1 MNRERDSVHV
11 PSDLEAGLL
20 GSPDLVDPIGS
31 TPASRAAAL
40 LGEPAP
46 GMSEA
51 DVVRADRRARRR
63 RRTIM
68 WTARTVV
75 FVIIFGGWQLFTSK
89 STGPIV
95 DPFFF
100 GHPSGIV
107 STLKDWFENG
117 TQFGSIWTQIWATLE
132 EAVLGFLLGTLAGTI
147 FGVALG
153 QFRFLS
159 DVLNPYIK
167 VVNAIP
173 RIVLAAIFQVAFGI
187 ATESKVVT
195 AAVLVFFG
203 VFFNAYQGTREV
215 DRNLINNALVLGANR
230 WETNRHVVLPSA
242 ATWIIASLHVAF
254 GFAII
259 GAVVSEILG
268 ATQGLGLLI
277 YSSMSSA
284 QINGVFAGMALIAV
298 IALIAEFLIA
308 ALEKRVL
315 GWRPP
320 SQSQASG
327 I

>member
-1 MNRERDSVHV
+1 MSGGQDPFTYEERE
-11 PSDLEAGLL
+11 LTA
-20 GSPDLVDPIGS
+20 PDVVDPLGS
-31 TPASRAAAL
+31 TPATRAAAA
-40 LGEPAP
+40 LGEPGP

-51 DVVRADRRARRR
+51 DVIQADRRARRR
-63 RRTIM
+63 RRMIM
-68 WTARTVV
+68 WSARVV
-75 FVIIFGGWQLFTSK
+75 VAVIVFGGWQLFTSK
-89 STGPIV
+89 SVGLV
-95 DPFFF
+95 DPFFY
-100 GHPSGIV
+100 GRPSGII
-107 STLKDWFENG
+107 STLKDWFEHG
-117 TQFGSIWTQIWATLE
+117 TQFGSIWTQIWTTLQ
-132 EAVLGFLLGTLAGTI
+132 EAVFGFLLGTFAGTI

-187 ATESKVVT
+187 AIESKIIT

-215 DRNLINNALVLGANR
+215 DRNLINNAQVLGANR

>member
-1 MNRERDSVHV
+1 MSRQEDPFQLEDSLNEVR
-11 PSDLEAGLL
+11 SINAND
-20 GSPDLVDPIGS
+20 VDPGS
-31 TPASRAAAL
+31 TAASRAAAY
-40 LGEPAP
+40 LGTAGVDMPEV
-46 GMSEA
+46 
-51 DVVRADRRARRR
+51 DVVLVDRRARRR
-63 RRTIM
+63 QQMIM
-68 WTARTVV
+68 WAARAAV
-75 FVIIFGGWQLFTSK
+75 FVFIFGGWQLFTAK
-89 STGPIV
+89 SVGLV

-100 GHPSGIV
+100 GRPSGII
-107 STLKDWFENG
+107 STLRDWFQHG
-117 TQFGSIWTQIWATLE
+117 TQFGSIWLQIWVTLK
-132 EAVLGFLLGTLAGTI
+132 EAVLGFIFGVIAGTI
-147 FGVALG
+147 VGIGLG
-153 QFRFLS
+153 QSRFLS
-159 DVLNPYIK
+159 AVLNPYIK

-187 ATESKVVT
+187 ATTSKVVT

-215 DRNLINNALVLGANR
+215 DRNLLANARVLGANR

-259 GAVVSEILG
+259 GAIVGEILG
-268 ATQGLGLLI
+268 ATSGLGLLI
-277 YSSMSSA
+277 QSSMASF

-298 IALIAEFLIA
+298 IALVAEFLIA